1 MVARGGSKMTY
12 FLFSDHDTWHREVA
26 AQTWR
31 EALRQARAKFG
42 IGGRLRICHIN
53 YESRDYRLDGA
64 GYTFSLRKVST

>member
-1 MVARGGSKMTY
+1 MTY